1 MFFKITF
8 PSVENCLISNSG
20 LVNDAASI
28 FKCPSV
34 KKIIKEIKAIFNRSG
49 LTALIEIKKSNIML
63 TEGHLK
69 IDAASFHRCLLYGR
83 DGIFRLTNS
92 FFKSMFI

>member
-1 MFFKITF
+1 M
-8 PSVENCLISNSG
+8 PSLPYKRQRW
-20 LVNDAASI
+20 NDAASI

-63 TEGHLK
+63 G
-69 IDAASFHRCLLYGR
+69 FYGGE
-83 DGIFRLTNS
+83 DLDVIL
-92 FFKSMFI
+92 IP